1 MCYDSSQMKF
11 KTSKTQLH
19 HLGRHTAMGGT
30 EEKQESDDYESW
42 ARRRFLGGKEGAHG
56 GEQQMGAAS
65 GVLECSI
72 F

>member
-1 MCYDSSQMKF
+1 
-11 KTSKTQLH
+11 
-19 HLGRHTAMGGT
+19 MGGT

-56 GEQQMGAAS
+56 GEQRMGAAS